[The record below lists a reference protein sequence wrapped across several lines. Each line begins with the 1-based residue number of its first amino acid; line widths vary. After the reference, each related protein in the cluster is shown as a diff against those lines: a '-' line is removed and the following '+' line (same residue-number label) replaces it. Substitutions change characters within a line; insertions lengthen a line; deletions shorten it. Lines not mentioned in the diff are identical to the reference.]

1 MSRKD
6 ESINAGL
13 DAYHN
18 ATGAAPDA
26 AVEQALTEL
35 ADYLMEEDDD
45 Q

>member
-6 ESINAGL
+6 ESVNAGL
-13 DAYHN
+13 DAYYN

-26 AVEQALTEL
+26 AVEQALSEL
-35 ADYLMEEDDD
+35 ADNLMEEDDE